1 MANELPVARGL
12 GLAPVHFHLQPWEG
26 GHFLED
32 AGTGLGTLVNERM
45 VSWVPL
51 QNGDTIRAG
60 DLQVTYVKD
69 PAGGVPE
76 IPVFAGN
83 VVTLDTSPVPG
94 SLSTAEKSISP
105 PAPPVAP
112 EPPPE
117 PPSWLPPEALGPLA
131 PPPAWE
137 APAPPPGKG
146 RRRITGFLVLL
157 FLAAA
162 GGAAWHFTRK

>member
-60 DLQVTYVKD
+60 GGPTGCGACD
-69 PAGGVPE
+69 AG
-76 IPVFAGN
+76 
-83 VVTLDTSPVPG
+83 
-94 SLSTAEKSISP
+94 
-105 PAPPVAP
+105 
-112 EPPPE
+112 
-117 PPSWLPPEALGPLA
+117 
-131 PPPAWE
+131 
-137 APAPPPGKG
+137 PPG
-146 RRRITGFLVLL
+146 RQPVSPQ
-157 FLAAA
+157 
-162 GGAAWHFTRK
+162 